1 MINISSK
8 LEIKLLSF
16 FFVNEHK
23 KLYLSEIARLLDL
36 NPANLDKKLK
46 RLEKQGVFLSEW
58 QGKQKY
64 YFLNKQ
70 FPLFGEYKSIINK
83 TFGIESQ
90 MKISLKKVKNIREA
104 FIFGSYAKGKLDQ
117 WSDIDLL
124 IIGSHNPLSLS
135 KIITRLEKVL
145 FRSINIVELT
155 SSELIKRKRMNDP
168 LLNKIFSNKYIK
180 LI

>member
-1 MINISSK
+1 MGRKKINI
-8 LEIKLLSF
+8 EIKQYILRL
-16 FFVNEHK
+16 K
-23 KLYLSEIARLLDL
+23 KALD
-36 NPANLDKKLK
+36 P
-46 RLEKQGVFLSEW
+46 EKVI
-58 QGKQKY
+58 
-64 YFLNKQ
+64 
-70 FPLFGEYKSIINK
+70 LFGS
-83 TFGIESQ
+83 FARG
-90 MKISLKKVKNIREA
+90 EA
-104 FIFGSYAKGKLDQ
+104 TK